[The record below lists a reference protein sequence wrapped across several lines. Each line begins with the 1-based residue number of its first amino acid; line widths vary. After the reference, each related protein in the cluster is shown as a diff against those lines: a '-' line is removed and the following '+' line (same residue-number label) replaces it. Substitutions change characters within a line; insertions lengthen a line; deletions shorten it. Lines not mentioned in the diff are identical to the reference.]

1 MNVHAPHYPAAR
13 IAVIGSGIAGNGAAW
28 SLCDRHDV
36 VLYEAEARAG
46 GHSATV
52 DVDYDGVSIP
62 VDTGFIV
69 YNEPNYPNLVSLFR
83 HLDVPTEASD
93 MSFGV
98 SVRGGAHEWS
108 GQSLGGL
115 FARKRNLVSLR
126 FMGMLRDILRF
137 NATART
143 DLARGIGATVTLRA
157 YLADR
162 GFRPSFAED
171 YLVPMGAAIWSM
183 PAERMLEFPARAL
196 LTFFDNHRL
205 IDRDPPLWRTVSG
218 GSRVYVNRML
228 NKIVRRGALR
238 VATPVVRIERSARG
252 VTVVDAFGN
261 RDVFD
266 QVVLACHTDQALALL
281 DRPSD
286 AERSVLGAIGY
297 RPNTVYLHRDPGL
310 MPRRKQVWS
319 SWNYLSWPADHPV
332 EGVALSY
339 WMNRLQNI
347 DPSRPVFV
355 TLNPPFAP
363 DPDLTFGTFSYS
375 HPQFDRMALHAQSAL
390 PAIQGEHRTWFC
402 GAWSGY
408 GFHEDGLASG
418 LRVAEALGGTVPWRL
433 GATVPFQLEAAE

>member
-1 MNVHAPHYPAAR
+1 MNVHASLRPASR

-28 SLCDRHDV
+28 SLCDRHEV

-52 DVDYDGVSIP
+52 DIDYDGVTLP

-69 YNEPNYPNLVSLFR
+69 YNELNYPNLVSLFE

-98 SVRGGAHEWS
+98 SMRGGAHEWS
-108 GQSLGGL
+108 GQSLAGL

-143 DLARGIGATVTLRA
+143 DLARGIGASVTLGA

-162 GFRPSFAED
+162 GFRRSFADD

-196 LTFFDNHRL
+196 LAFFDNHRL

-228 NKIVRRGALR
+228 NKIVRQGTLR
-238 VATPVVRIERSARG
+238 VATPVVRIERGSHG
-252 VTVVDAFGN
+252 VTVVDASGN

-266 QVVLACHTDQALALL
+266 DVVLACHSDQALALL
-281 DRPSD
+281 DTPTD

-297 RPNTVYLHRDPGL
+297 RPNTVYLHRDTRL
-310 MPRRKQVWS
+310 MPKRRQVWS
-319 SWNYLSWPADHPV
+319 SWNYLSWPSDHEN

-347 DPSRPVFV
+347 DAARPVFV

-363 DPDLTFGTFSYS
+363 EPELTFGTYTYS
-375 HPQFDRMALHAQSAL
+375 HPQFDRLALHAQTAL
-390 PAIQGEHRTWFC
+390 PAIQGSHRTWFC

-418 LRVAEALGGTVPWRL
+418 LGVAEALGGTVPWRTP
-433 GATVPFQLEAAE
+433 ASAPVQLEAAE